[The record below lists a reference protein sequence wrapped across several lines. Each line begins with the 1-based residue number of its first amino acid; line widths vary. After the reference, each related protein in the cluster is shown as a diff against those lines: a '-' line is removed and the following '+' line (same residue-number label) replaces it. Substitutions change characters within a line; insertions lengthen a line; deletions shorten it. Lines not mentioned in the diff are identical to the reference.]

1 MAKKTN
7 FNLDA
12 TPFPGTSLCSDGK
25 SAEETSFQTSSSNS
39 FQMAHTF
46 ITKYGWLTSLQSVLL
61 RVRSMH
67 DLFCQSVSDSV
78 SGGTEGIV
86 AVKATL
92 SSALLHTI
100 LFSKSGWITPRLVY
114 ICERHPSQ
122 KALFSR
128 SPEPRG
134 ARDVVCSQ
142 GRVPPYPHPLKVIY
156 PPQMEMPQT
165 CQTLSATAIPEEF
178 QHSYEKSGG
187 TFWVQASTLKIS
199 CSCIPT
205 EINLQVNVLEEI
217 SVSGFL
223 CKPLSSRA
231 LCYTKDGV
239 KILKMTRPGSWVF
252 KFRKRCTDHIWIF

>member
-46 ITKYGWLTSLQSVLL
+46 MTKYGWLTSLQSVLL

-67 DLFCQSVSDSV
+67 DPFCPSVSDSV
-78 SGGTEGIV
+78 SGGTEGTV
-86 AVKATL
+86 AVKVTL
-92 SSALLHTI
+92 SSTLPNTT
-100 LFSKSGWITPRLVY
+100 LFSTSGWVTPRLVY

-134 ARDVVCSQ
+134 ARDGICSQ
-142 GRVPPYPHPLKVIY
+142 GRVPPCPHPLKVIC

-178 QHSYEKSGG
+178 RHSYEKSGG
-187 TFWVQASTLKIS
+187 GLYF
-199 CSCIPT
+199 
-205 EINLQVNVLEEI
+205 EN
-217 SVSGFL
+217 FL
-223 CKPLSSRA
+223 LLHSHWDQ
-231 LCYTKDGV
+231 LTGE
-239 KILKMTRPGSWVF
+239 
-252 KFRKRCTDHIWIF
+252 CTGRDFHIRFPV